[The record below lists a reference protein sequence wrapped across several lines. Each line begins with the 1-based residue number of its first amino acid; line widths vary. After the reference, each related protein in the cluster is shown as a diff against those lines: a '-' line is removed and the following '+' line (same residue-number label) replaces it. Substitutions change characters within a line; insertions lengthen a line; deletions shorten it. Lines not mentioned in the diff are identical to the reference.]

1 MVLVKGF
8 CLFVEVQLI
17 FNAML
22 ITAVQQSDF
31 DMCVCVCVCVCVYY
45 FKKFFLFHYGLS

>member
-31 DMCVCVCVCVCVYY
+31 DMCVCVLF
-45 FKKFFLFHYGLS
+45 FKKFSFPLWFVIGY